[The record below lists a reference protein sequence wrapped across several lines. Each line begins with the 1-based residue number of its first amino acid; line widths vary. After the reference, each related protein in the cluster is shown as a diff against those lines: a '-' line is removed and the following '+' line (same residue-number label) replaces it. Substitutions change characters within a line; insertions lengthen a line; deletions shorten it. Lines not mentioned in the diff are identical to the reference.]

1 MGGGMQGVQIGWG
14 VFAFAFFQVASCGSR
29 VFGEPIADLYRSLC
43 IYVGMNGGTNGV
55 RIGWKFLAE
64 RISVEADVHWSAILG
79 LFISDWGKTDY
90 GAFIVLARVITV
102 IWYGER
108 NTWYYELGNSQLM

>member
-14 VFAFAFFQVASCGSR
+14 VLSFAFFQVASCGSR
-29 VFGEPIADLYRSLC
+29 VFGEPISDWNRSLW
-43 IYVGMNGGTNGV
+43 IHVGKNGGMNGV
-55 RIGWKFLAE
+55 QIGWKFLAE
-64 RISVEADVHWSAILG
+64 RIFAEADVHWSAIVG

-90 GAFIVLARVITV
+90 GTFIVLARMITV

-108 NTWYYELGNSQLM
+108 NTWYYDWVTLN